1 MTATPNPA
9 RVDLRVLQG
18 TDWIYPIKVQD
29 AAGALRDLS
38 TATAEMHL
46 RTTPEDLD
54 PILVL
59 STVNGRIAV
68 GTFGTPP
75 NEYNLELLIPRAAT
89 TTLSNW
95 GSGYYDL
102 EITVDSQTV
111 RIMEGNAV
119 LSREIT
125 R

>member
-38 TATAEMHL
+38 TATAEMQVRATRESATSL
-46 RTTPEDLD
+46 LT
-54 PILVL
+54 L
-59 STVNGRIAV
+59 STGNGMISV
-68 GTFGTPP
+68 GTFGTGSGQ
-75 NEYNLELLIPRAAT
+75 YNLELTIPKAST
-89 TTLSNW
+89 TALTNW
-95 GSGYYDL
+95 GDGYYDL
-102 EITVDSQTV
+102 ELTIGTTTI
-111 RIMEGNAV
+111 RLMEGNAV